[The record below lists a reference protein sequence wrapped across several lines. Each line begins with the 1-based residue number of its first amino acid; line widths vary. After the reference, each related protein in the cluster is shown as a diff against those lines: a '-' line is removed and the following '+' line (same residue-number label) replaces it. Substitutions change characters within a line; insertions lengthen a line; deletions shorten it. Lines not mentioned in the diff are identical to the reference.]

1 MKKAVINCKEGEINS
16 AKKISIDQQLYLD
29 ASFVDVAHYISKE
42 ERVVLLQFSHRQA
55 TSTLNLTGIS
65 PYVLVFFNDE
75 LEYKG
80 ASYSIKSG
88 TGSFTISSPYKNIL
102 FLRMPHAIN
111 LNKIISLTIEASIKL

>member
-16 AKKISIDQQLYLD
+16 AKKISIDQHLYLD
-29 ASFVDVAHYISKE
+29 TSFVDVAHYITNV
-42 ERVVLLQFSHRQA
+42 ERVVLLQFTHHQV

-65 PYVLVFFNDE
+65 PYVLVFFNDK

-111 LNKIISLTIEASIKL
+111 LNKIISITIEASIKR

>member
-16 AKKISIDQQLYLD
+16 VKKISIDQQLLLD

-42 ERVVLLQFSHRQA
+42 EKVVLLQFTHRQA
-55 TSTLNLTGIS
+55 TSTLNLTGLS
-65 PYVLVFFNDE
+65 PYMLVFFNDE

-111 LNKIISLTIEASIKL
+111 LNKIISLTIEASIKR

>member
-16 AKKISIDQQLYLD
+16 AKKISIDQQLLLD
-29 ASFVDVAHYISKE
+29 DSFVDVAHYITNM
-42 ERVVLLQFSHRQA
+42 ERVVLLQFTHRQA

-102 FLRMPHAIN
+102 FLRMPHAID
-111 LNKIISLTIEASIKL
+111 LNKIISLTVEASIKR

>member
-42 ERVVLLQFSHRQA
+42 ERVVLLQFTHRQA

-88 TGSFTISSPYKNIL
+88 TGSFTISTPYKNIL

-111 LNKIISLTIEASIKL
+111 LNKIISLTIEASIKR